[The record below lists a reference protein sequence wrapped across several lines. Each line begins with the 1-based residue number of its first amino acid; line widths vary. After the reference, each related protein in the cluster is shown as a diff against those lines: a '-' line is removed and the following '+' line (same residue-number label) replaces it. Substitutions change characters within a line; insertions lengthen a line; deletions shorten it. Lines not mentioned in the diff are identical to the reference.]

1 MNFRAPDGST
11 PLHQAAGRNSDA
23 EARAIHTLVQHGA
36 KLDAQDNRGF
46 TPLHAALECTMVDA
60 ARTLLDLG
68 ADPTIRDHED
78 RMPVEL
84 IGEGVKQY
92 PGIPE
97 VIRRIG
103 AWARPKE

>member
-1 MNFRAPDGST
+1 MA
-11 PLHQAAGRNSDA
+11 
-23 EARAIHTLVQHGA
+23 
-36 KLDAQDNRGF
+36 
-46 TPLHAALECTMVDA
+46 DA

-78 RMPVEL
+78 RMPVDL